1 MTYTHEQMK
10 EKFGTV
16 FVINALKGFAVEEHY
31 HTGYFPYEAFL
42 TAEEAAENFR
52 GKALERYREETE
64 NAERE
69 ITTYKSKPVI
79 LRLLSWGASRQD
91 YVVAKGMI
99 EEADRRLKK
108 KLANVESGAVSY
120 LDKEKTYEIE
130 YPELKVG
137 DKVYLVVLEKN
148 LLEEGLYTGEIFD
161 IKYSLVDYNKV
172 KFTGAFSL
180 GLGEEREELQ
190 LNTDNE
196 GRLRNGYM
204 NHEVFLDEAEARER
218 YQVKM
223 AERLAFFEKKA
234 KGE

>member
-10 EKFGTV
+10 ARFGTV

-31 HTGYFPYEAFL
+31 HTDYFPYEEFG
-42 TAEEAAENFR
+42 TPEEAIQDFR
-52 GKALERYREETE
+52 DKAMERYREETE

-79 LRLLSWGASRQD
+79 LRLLSWRASRQD
-91 YVVAKGMI
+91 YVVAKGMM

-130 YPELKVG
+130 YPDLKIG

-161 IKYSLVDYNKV
+161 IKYSLMDDNKV
-172 KFTGAFSL
+172 RFTGAFSL
-180 GLGEEREELQ
+180 GLGVEREELQ
-190 LNTDNE
+190 LNTDSD
-196 GRLRNGYM
+196 GRLKDGYM
-204 NHEVFLDEAEARER
+204 NHEVFLDEAEARAR

-223 AERLAFFEKKA
+223 IERLAFFEKKA

>member
-1 MTYTHEQMK
+1 MTYTHDQMK
-10 EKFGTV
+10 AKFGTV

-42 TAEEAAENFR
+42 TAEEAAEDFR

-64 NAERE
+64 SAERE
-69 ITTYKSKPVI
+69 IAVYESRPVI
-79 LRLLSWGASRQD
+79 LRLLSWGARRQD
-91 YVVAKGMI
+91 YVVARGMI
-99 EEADRRLKK
+99 EEADRRLRK
-108 KLANVESGAVSY
+108 KLANVESGAVNY

-180 GLGEEREELQ
+180 GLGEDREELQ

-196 GRLRNGYM
+196 GRLRDGYM
-204 NHEVFLDEAEARER
+204 NHEVFLDEAEARAC
-218 YQVKM
+218 YQAKM
-223 AERLAFFEKKA
+223 VERLAFFEKKA

>member
-10 EKFGTV
+10 AKFGTV
-16 FVINALKGFAVEEHY
+16 FVINALKDFAVEEHY
-31 HTGYFPYEAFL
+31 RTGYFPYEAFL
-42 TAEEAAENFR
+42 TAEEAAEDFR
-52 GKALERYREETE
+52 GKALVRYREETE
-64 NAERE
+64 SAERE
-69 ITTYKSKPVI
+69 VAAYESKPVI
-79 LRLLSWGASRQD
+79 LRLLSWGARRQD

-190 LNTDNE
+190 LNTDSD
-196 GRLRNGYM
+196 GRLKDEYM
-204 NHEVFLDEAEARER
+204 HHEVFLDKAEARER
-218 YQVKM
+218 YQAKM
-223 AERLAFFEKKA
+223 VERLAFFEKKA

>member
-10 EKFGTV
+10 AKFGTV

-31 HTGYFPYEAFL
+31 RTGYFPYEAFL
-42 TAEEAAENFR
+42 TAEDAAENFR

-64 NAERE
+64 SAERE
-69 ITTYKSKPVI
+69 VATYKSKPVI

-161 IKYSLVDYNKV
+161 IKYSLVDDNKV

-196 GRLRNGYM
+196 GRLRDGYM

-223 AERLAFFEKKA
+223 VERLEFFEKKA

>member
-1 MTYTHEQMK
+1 MTYTHDQMK

-42 TAEEAAENFR
+42 TAEEAAEDFR

-69 ITTYKSKPVI
+69 VAAYESKPVI
-79 LRLLSWGASRQD
+79 LRLLSWGARRQD

-99 EEADRRLKK
+99 EEADRRLRK
-108 KLANVESGAVSY
+108 KLAHVESGTVSY

-161 IKYSLVDYNKV
+161 IKYSLVNGNKV
-172 KFTGAFSL
+172 RFTGAFRL
-180 GLGEEREELQ
+180 DVGGEREELQ
-190 LNTDNE
+190 LNTDND
-196 GRLRNGYM
+196 GGLSDGCMY
-204 NHEVFLDEAEARER
+204 HEVFLDEAEARAC
-218 YQVKM
+218 YQAKM
-223 AERLAFFEKKA
+223 VERLAFFEKKA

>member
-10 EKFGTV
+10 AKFGTV

-42 TAEEAAENFR
+42 TPEEAAEDFR

-64 NAERE
+64 SAERE
-69 ITTYKSKPVI
+69 IAAYESKPVI
-79 LRLLSWGASRQD
+79 LRLLSWGARRQD

-99 EEADRRLKK
+99 EEADRRLRK

-120 LDKEKTYEIE
+120 LDKDKTYEIE

-161 IKYSLVDYNKV
+161 IKYSLVNGDKV
-172 KFTGAFSL
+172 RFTGAFSL
-180 GLGEEREELQ
+180 DVGGEREELQ

-196 GRLRNGYM
+196 GRLSDGCMY
-204 NHEVFLDEAEARER
+204 HEVFLDEAEARAC
-218 YQVKM
+218 YQEKM

>member
-31 HTGYFPYEAFL
+31 HTGYFPYEAFS
-42 TAEEAAENFR
+42 TPEEAIQDFR
-52 GKALERYREETE
+52 DKALERYREEIE
-64 NAERE
+64 SAERE
-69 ITTYKSKPVI
+69 VSAYEGKPVI
-79 LRLLSWGASRQD
+79 LRLLSWGASRRD

-161 IKYSLVDYNKV
+161 IKYSLVDDNKA

-190 LNTDNE
+190 LNTDND
-196 GRLRNGYM
+196 GGLSDGCMY
-204 NHEVFLDEAEARER
+204 HEVFLDEAEARER
-218 YQVKM
+218 YQGKM

-234 KGE
+234 KGG